1 MFTYIIQLHTI
12 YEVKLLVLFCS
23 LCLNICPCFN
33 CIQSFITLLLFYYYF
48 MFYQITH
55 LLAGNPSFRIDL
67 SKKAK
72 ETVSE
77 LLMVNY
83 LLHFWIMDNRV
94 VQGIENVIHICLQGD
109 LCHRT
114 NLNLIHTVLYITFVN

>member
-1 MFTYIIQLHTI
+1 
-12 YEVKLLVLFCS
+12 
-23 LCLNICPCFN
+23 
-33 CIQSFITLLLFYYYF
+33 

-94 VQGIENVIHICLQGD
+94 VQEIGNVIHSYLQGD
-109 LCHRT
+109 LYHRT
-114 NLNLIHTVLYITFVN
+114 NLNLIHSVVYLTFVN

>member
-1 MFTYIIQLHTI
+1 
-12 YEVKLLVLFCS
+12 
-23 LCLNICPCFN
+23 
-33 CIQSFITLLLFYYYF
+33 

-77 LLMVNY
+77 LLMVYY

-94 VQGIENVIHICLQGD
+94 VQGIENVIHIYLQGD

-114 NLNLIHTVLYITFVN
+114 NLTLIHTVLYITFVN